1 MTNIESNKQK
11 RKKLVFPNKPNLI
24 VATVIISE
32 SEIKKVLPTYDSS
45 LEESSPTTF
54 KLMMYKLGAD
64 ITKNYERQDFIQHR
78 NRFNEVVTCS
88 RWVFQERLDEQWIKS
103 GHASREAIH
112 KAGGSKLIEQL
123 YREKGLTED
132 IQQALEARDRYYEE
146 KEDA

>member
-1 MTNIESNKQK
+1 MQQTNPNKTNRRK
-11 RKKLVFPNKPNLI
+11 RLVFPNKPNLI

-32 SEIKKVLPTYDSS
+32 SEIKKVMPDYNSKF
-45 LEESSPTTF
+45 EEDHPAKF
-54 KLMMYKLGAD
+54 KLMMYSLGAD
-64 ITKNYERQDFIQHR
+64 ITKNYDRQDFIQHR

-103 GHASREAIH
+103 GYASREAIH

-132 IQQALEARDRYYEE
+132 IQQALESRDRYYEAQE
-146 KEDA
+146 